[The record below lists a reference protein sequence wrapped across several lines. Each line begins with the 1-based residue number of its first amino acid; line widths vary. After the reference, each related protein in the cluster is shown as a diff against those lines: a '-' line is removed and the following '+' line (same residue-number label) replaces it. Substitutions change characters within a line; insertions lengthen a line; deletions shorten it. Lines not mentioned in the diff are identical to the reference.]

1 MTRLYPF
8 FMLIKDSENYRFSTF
23 LRISIWKL
31 SLWKIRCF
39 KIDFFLSTHQFHT
52 EPLSWTHQFN
62 TRNSAPKI
70 SQFKTEIPQFN
81 TKNPSVQ
88 HTPQFNTKT
97 PSVQHQEPLSSTH
110 LNWGVCGN
118 KGCVELRGFW
128 CGTEG
133 VSGAVKEWPFCVELR
148 GCGTEEDPIFFVKSV
163 ILWYFGSWIITFDY
177 SIDF

>member
-8 FMLIKDSENYRFSTF
+8 FMLIKDSESYRFSTF

-70 SQFKTEIPQFN
+70 SQFN
-81 TKNPSVQ
+81 TINPSVQ

-97 PSVQHQEPLSSTH
+97 PSLQHQEPLSSTH

-118 KGCVELRGFW
+118 KGCFELRGFW

-148 GCGTEEDPIFFVKSV
+148 GCGT
-163 ILWYFGSWIITFDY
+163 FDY